1 MVSENGGCQETL
13 GKGTGMRKI
22 AIPIAA
28 VLVLGVA
35 TAVMARGAHRSS
47 GGGVRSERTS
57 LLGQVLDELIEDR
70 TITRQQ
76 SDAIKTALEEK
87 RSEALEEA
95 KAALDQLKAFWE
107 DDVLTSDEIAQL
119 PAAERITDVGG
130 PFAEALEDGQITK
143 EEMDEIRSE
152 HFRGRRWPGHHG
164 RGPMKGAFGSFG
176 SA

>member
-1 MVSENGGCQETL
+1 
-13 GKGTGMRKI
+13 MRKI

-35 TAVMARGAHRSS
+35 TAVMARGAHRGS

-57 LLGQVLDELIEDR
+57 LLGQVLDELIEDG
-70 TITRQQ
+70 TITQQQ
-76 SDAIKTALEEK
+76 SDAIKAALEEK

-119 PAAERITDVGG
+119 PAADRITGAGG
-130 PFAEALEDGQITK
+130 PLAEALEDGQITR
-143 EEMDEIRSE
+143 EELDEIRSE
-152 HFRGRRWPGHHG
+152 HSRTHRWPGHNGH
-164 RGPMKGAFGSFG
+164 RQMKGAFGQAESV
-176 SA
+176 